1 MQIHW
6 FWVPF
11 SCMFTLWIVLE
22 TQSRMFSPPSSIAAK
37 EVQSCP
43 LSSPSYAEAVS
54 RAAPAV
60 VNIFSTQ
67 TIERRAPVSFQNP
80 YLLGRYGHLPNRP
93 RRQRGTSLGSGVIFR
108 DAGVIL
114 TNRHIVD
121 QAGAIRVELA
131 DGRAFD
137 AQVLGT
143 DPETDLAVL
152 RVQAEGLPVLS
163 VGKPQALRVGDV
175 VLAIGNAYGMGQTVT
190 LGIVSAT
197 GRSQLGITAIENFI
211 QTDASI
217 NPGNSGGALI
227 NAAGEV
233 VGINTAIVSQSGGS
247 EGIGFAIPID
257 LALRIAQ
264 EIMTQGK
271 ATHGWIGIEGR
282 TVNPSLA
289 ENFGLQVS
297 QGVLVDR
304 TLAQSPAD
312 RAGIRPGDVITRID
326 QQPVLSVQEL
336 HQAIVEAGESM
347 GLSLQVWRGSDS
359 LYLEVITRPSP

>member
-6 FWVPF
+6 FWVPL
-11 SCMFTLWIVLE
+11 SCIFTLWIAWE
-22 TQSRMFSPPSSIAAK
+22 MQSRMFGPPNSIAVREMHAC
-37 EVQSCP
+37 S
-43 LSSPSYAEAVS
+43 LASPSYAEAVS

-67 TIERRAPVSFQNP
+67 PKARRERRPFLSPYFQSP
-80 YLLGRYGHLPNRP
+80 YDHAL
-93 RRQRGTSLGSGVIFR
+93 RQTQRAMGTSLGSGVILR
-108 DAGVIL
+108 DSGVIL
-114 TNRHIVD
+114 TNQHIVD
-121 QAGAIRVELA
+121 RAGSIRVELA

-152 RVQAEGLPVLS
+152 RVQAQGLPVLP
-163 VGKPQALRVGDV
+163 VGEPRALRVGDV
-175 VLAIGNAYGMGQTVT
+175 VLAIGNSYGMGQTVT

-197 GRSQLGITAIENFI
+197 GRSQLGIAAIENFI

-233 VGINTAIVSQSGGS
+233 VGINTAIVSQSGGA

-257 LALRIAQ
+257 LAMRVARSILNR
-264 EIMTQGK
+264 GK

-282 TVNPSLA
+282 TVNAALA
-289 ENFGLQVS
+289 ADFGLQVG

-304 TLAQSPAD
+304 TFAQSPAD
-312 RAGIRPGDVITRID
+312 QADIRPGDVITRIG
-326 QQPVLSVQEL
+326 QRPVLSVQEL
-336 HQAIVEAGESM
+336 HQAIVEAGEQVPI
-347 GLSLQVWRGSDS
+347 SLEVWRGSHP
-359 LYLEVITRPSP
+359 LHIEVLTQAFP